1 MASPPSINNGNY
13 DPKTDKA
20 RKAKSNDPGWKYD
33 YWANLQNRNQVTCA
47 LCDVEVCGGIKRL
60 KQHLAGGYGD
70 VKMRLKT
77 TTAIRK
83 EMRDYLESN
92 RRRRPLFLEEG
103 DEQQEEADV
112 VVLEAGAAELTEVG
126 ESAPE
131 GSQTSR
137 VQPSSGTAAK
147 QRRPAYLFK
156 APAAKKTKEVP
167 KGNKS
172 IIQMLRPTPEEI
184 VDQRRQGCS
193 QPTIP
198 AKTKSKEEK
207 HYVDM

>member
-13 DPKTDKA
+13 DPKTNKA
-20 RKAKSNDPGWKYD
+20 RKAKSNDPGWKYG
-33 YWANLQNRNQVTCA
+33 YWANLQNRDQVTCT

-60 KQHLAGGYGD
+60 KQHLASGYGD
-70 VKMRLKT
+70 VKMCLKT

-131 GSQTSR
+131 
-137 VQPSSGTAAK
+137 
-147 QRRPAYLFK
+147 
-156 APAAKKTKEVP
+156 
-167 KGNKS
+167 
-172 IIQMLRPTPEEI
+172 
-184 VDQRRQGCS
+184 
-193 QPTIP
+193 
-198 AKTKSKEEK
+198 
-207 HYVDM
+207 